1 MFKAARL
8 AAILLSSTA
17 LSGCVVAIGNDRFN
31 DDEQWEESQKR
42 NERYMSGSILGAS
55 MTAVQADLGEPN
67 YRESFQREGDTFE
80 ILYYRTKHRH
90 SDGRTTK
97 DETTPM
103 VFIDGKLVGYGAT
116 AIENAT
122 R

>member
-17 LSGCVVAIGNDRFN
+17 LSGCVVAIGNDGFG
-31 DDEQWEESQKR
+31 DDEQWEETQKR
-42 NERYMSGSILGAS
+42 NDRYIGGSVLGSS

-67 YRESFQREGDTFE
+67 YRESFQREGE
-80 ILYYRTKHRH
+80 IFDVLYYRTQHRH
-90 SDGRTTK
+90 SDGQTTK

-103 VFIDGKLVGYGAT
+103 VFIDGKLVGYGAS